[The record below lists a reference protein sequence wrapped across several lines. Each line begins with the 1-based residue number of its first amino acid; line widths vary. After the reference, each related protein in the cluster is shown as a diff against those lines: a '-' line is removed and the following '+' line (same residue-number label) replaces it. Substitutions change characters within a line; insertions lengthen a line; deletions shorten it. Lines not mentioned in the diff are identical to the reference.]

1 MSKEIKVVELFAGV
15 GGFRLGLDGYSNPK
29 YPDFEMKP
37 AGNFH
42 TVWANN
48 WEPDGRPTKQFA
60 WRCYEKRFGEG
71 SCVNEDIAVVVEQIK
86 NGERE
91 LPEFDMLVGGFPC
104 QDYSVAKP
112 ASLASGIEGK
122 KGVLWWS
129 INAILEMR
137 HPKYVP
143 HNVAAISRLFSLA
156 YIAWAILW
164 NGTW

>member
-29 YPDFEMKP
+29 YPDFDMEP

-42 TVWANN
+42 TIWANN

-86 NGERE
+86 MANVNCRNSTCSLEASPAKIIRSRSPQV
-91 LPEFDMLVGGFPC
+91 LHLALKVKRRALVEH
-104 QDYSVAKP
+104 Q
-112 ASLASGIEGK
+112 
-122 KGVLWWS
+122 
-129 INAILEMR
+129 R
-137 HPKYVP
+137 H
-143 HNVAAISRLFSLA
+143 S
-156 YIAWAILW
+156 
-164 NGTW
+164 